1 MRIDLDAE
9 RPQLAAGMI
18 DLGEDRVGVVH
29 RHAADEAGEV
39 VGMAGDQLRQ
49 CLVADA
55 RELA

>member
-1 MRIDLDAE
+1 
-9 RPQLAAGMI
+9 MI

-55 RELA
+55 RELE